1 MEAALLGAKTKSDVY
16 TVKQLS
22 DLAGVS
28 PRTLHY
34 YDQIGVLKPTQI
46 GENGYRYY
54 GEEALLRLQ
63 QILVYRQ
70 LDMPLE
76 NIKTI
81 LDHRDFDILSTL
93 ERHKVDLQIRI
104 NQLER
109 LILTVD
115 LTINHLK
122 GKADMSKKQL
132 FEGLSDEQQAEY
144 EQEAMQRYDPAIVK
158 ASTKKYKGYS
168 AAEKQRIAD
177 QGNAVY
183 QDMLLA
189 IPKGAASA
197 EAQACVER
205 WRRHLEY
212 FWTPNEEQLL
222 GLAELYSNDPRFKA
236 NFDKVD
242 PRLAEFMQAAV
253 KVYVA
258 NLKY

>member
-1 MEAALLGAKTKSDVY
+1 MIRAKIKSDVY

>member
-1 MEAALLGAKTKSDVY
+1 MVNAKTKTDVY

-28 PRTLHY
+28 ARTLHY
-34 YDQIGVLKPTQI
+34 YDQIGLLQPTRV

-63 QILVYRQ
+63 QILLYRQ

-81 LDHRDFDILSTL
+81 IGRRDFDILSTL
-93 ERHKVDLQIRI
+93 ERHKEDLLTRI
-104 NQLER
+104 KQLER
-109 LILTVD
+109 LISTVD

-122 GKADMSKKQL
+122 GNADMSKKQL
-132 FEGLSDEQQAEY
+132 FEGLSEEQQAEY
-144 EQEAMQRYDPAIVK
+144 EKEAMQTYDPATVK
-158 ASTKKYKGYS
+158 ASNKKWKGYS
-168 AAEKQRIAD
+168 AAEKQRIVD
-177 QGNAVY
+177 EGNAVY

-189 IPKGAASA
+189 MPKGASSA
-197 EAQACVER
+197 EAQAGVER
-205 WRRHLEY
+205 WRRHMEY
-212 FWTPNEEQLL
+212 FWTPDEEQLL
-222 GLAELYSNDPRFKA
+222 GLAELYNNDPRFKA

-253 KVYVA
+253 KLYVA
-258 NLKY
+258 NLKK